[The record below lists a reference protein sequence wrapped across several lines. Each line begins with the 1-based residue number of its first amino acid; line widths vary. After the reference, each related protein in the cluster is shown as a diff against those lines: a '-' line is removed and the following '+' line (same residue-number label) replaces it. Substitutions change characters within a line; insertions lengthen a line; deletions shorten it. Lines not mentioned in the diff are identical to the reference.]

1 MSTARRSARRANKL
15 TRRRPWLLPVLAG
28 LAVVAVIAGV
38 AFAVSGVKTM
48 SAKPVTKD
56 AMPKVSASIPAT
68 DETTP
73 TADASS
79 SSTSAVE
86 VPNVIGTPLT
96 TGETV
101 IKAAGLTTVTRVAS
115 KNTPASPVNAV
126 LSQDPP
132 QGTKVPSG
140 TTITLTYNPKPAP
153 APVANTQAAPTGL
166 VIAIDPGHQQ
176 NGDSSTE
183 PIGPGSST
191 VKAKVAGGASGAS
204 TPREEYKLTLLTSL
218 KLRDILQSRGITVV
232 MIRTTNNVH
241 VSNAERAQI
250 ANRAHAALLVRVHFD
265 GVDGSPGTSGIST
278 LYGKGNAWVN
288 PYTAASLRAANLIG
302 NAAAATTGAH
312 YRGAVAH
319 SDMTGLN
326 WATVPSMIIEGGFLS
341 NPTEDA
347 RIVTDAYQQ
356 KLAQGIANGVM
367 QYLGR

>member
-1 MSTARRSARRANKL
+1 MPTVRRSARRANKI

-48 SAKPVTKD
+48 SAKPITKD

-73 TADASS
+73 TADASN

-86 VPNVIGTPLT
+86 IPNVIGKPLT

-101 IKAAGLTTVTRVAS
+101 IRAAGLTAVTRVAS
-115 KNTPASPVNAV
+115 KNAPASPVDSV

-140 TTITLTYNPKPAP
+140 TTITLTYNPKA
-153 APVANTQAAPTGL
+153 VASTGI
-166 VIAIDPGHQQ
+166 VVAIDAGHQQ
-176 NGDSSTE
+176 NGDSDKE

-191 VKAKVAGGASGAS
+191 VKAKVAGGASGVNPPK
-204 TPREEYKLTLLTSL
+204 TPEYALTLATSL
-218 KLRDILQSRGITVV
+218 KLRDILQNRGIKVV
-232 MIRTTNNVH
+232 MIRTTNDVH
-241 VSNAERAQI
+241 ISNSERAQI
-250 ANRAHAALLVRVHFD
+250 ANNAHAALLVRVHFNA
-265 GVDGSPGTSGIST
+265 GAQSARGILT
-278 LYGKGNAWVN
+278 LYGAGNAWVD
-288 PYTAASLRAANLIG
+288 PYSASSKRAAQLIG
-302 NAAAATTGAH
+302 KEAAAATGTTARYQGD
-312 YRGAVAH
+312 RPR

-341 NPTEDA
+341 NPDDN
-347 RIVTDAYQQ
+347 RLIVTDAYQQ